1 MSEVKPPEILV
12 RDRAFL
18 IIDKP
23 MGLPVHP
30 GRAGGA
36 SVEDFFQ
43 RWRRGRQGPWLA
55 HRLDQDTSGCLVIAL
70 KKAFLLE
77 AQALFAAGAVQKT
90 YWAVV
95 RGVPGEAAGVIDAS
109 LAKHTEERSWKM
121 VPDPAGQTAVTE
133 WRVLGGA
140 GDMSLLEFHPKTGR
154 THQIRAHA
162 AVAGAPDYRRCRIWW
177 RGGGDAAAGPCHQ
190 PADHTACRG
199 HGAGAGAYGSEC
211 GGLRWS
217 ALTSPPAIMCATR
230 NSRTGGWGR
239 CRAPLATG

>member
-23 MGLPVHP
+23 SGLPVHP
-30 GRAGGA
+30 GRAGGP

-55 HRLDQDTSGCLVIAL
+55 HRLDQDTAGCLVIAL
-70 KKAFLLE
+70 KKDFLLA

-95 RGVPGEAAGVIDAS
+95 QGVPGEAVGVIDAN
-109 LAKHTEERSWKM
+109 LAKHTQERSWKM
-121 VPDPAGQTAVTE
+121 VPDAAGQTAVTE
-133 WRVLGGA
+133 WRVLGGH
-140 GDMSLLEFHPKTGR
+140 GDMSLLEFRPKTGR

-162 AVAGAPDYRRCRIWW
+162 ALLGHPILGDAVY
-177 RGGGDAAAGPCHQ
+177 GGGSGVKMQLLARAIALPGTL
-190 PADHTACRG
+190 ASATAPVPV
-199 HGAGAGAYGSEC
+199 HMQVNVEAC
-211 GGLRWS
+211 GG
-217 ALTSPPAIMCATR
+217 AL
-230 NSRTGGWGR
+230 
-239 CRAPLATG
+239 